1 MRIRKRKLWAAVLS
15 AALLFN
21 MTAVPAMA
29 DPIAYDESDANG
41 DPVTIDD
48 SGWTIDPDDDHKAKI
63 LLDENDDGDYLYSA
77 TMSDGSGSNWGNV
90 TITGDDPEEDLTLF
104 RTSSLLIDTASD
116 QITLDVNCDDWGL
129 DAQACIY
136 FNMDLFTDDDP
147 KNWNDDRWD
156 QFYQSLDNN
165 NTINVTE
172 YENTYWERGLD
183 SEEDGKWFL
192 CYDFQSRDALKT
204 VETGGWTITDR
215 NVEGTLSSNVI
226 GWENENNDYLCQG
239 YVTSPVAG
247 GRSVD
252 TVITGTTDSRELNF
266 IVYDKY
272 EDYDRDN
279 IRKLNDNDHILI
291 DVTNPVNGRPDVTS
305 VYLSAK
311 YQFSSVSTVDDLL
324 KIVEIKK
331 NPGVEYEIYQE
342 EDGDDDG
349 DGMLW
354 VIDFDGKSDQDKKE
368 ELAAA
373 DRKNDTATKTVRTQ
387 VFGDDIQMTGETNKK
402 KTTYSITGLKKLTG
416 VQKLTVNAEAKF
428 TAEELKGLD
437 LSKVTLSYNNA
448 DGTVKASD
456 AKDEK
461 ARVKEVKK
469 HLKINKKGVVQVKKD
484 KNYASY
490 VLTIPVD
497 NCILHLTVVNID
509 FNKNA
514 LKKNVISAYSGDG
527 STVSVNLVEFVG
539 KKAGNDSEFLSADWT
554 VDNKIAVTTT
564 DSTKPVQSKKKLK
577 VWLSKDYRTLT
588 ISHPGDEKL
597 KSGNVKVTALINGR
611 KYNATVKVKIN
622 KKK

>member
-29 DPIAYDESDANG
+29 DPIYWDESTNPGDA
-41 DPVTIDD
+41 VTIDD
-48 SGWTIDPDDDHKAKI
+48 SGWTIEPDESHGAKI
-63 LLDENDDGDYLYSA
+63 FLDENGDGDYLYSA
-77 TMSDGSGSNWGNV
+77 TMSDGSNWGTVEIKGEN
-90 TITGDDPEEDLTLF
+90 PEGDLTLYADKVI
-104 RTSSLLIDTASD
+104 SNSD
-116 QITLDVNCDDWGL
+116 RITLNVDCDDRGL
-129 DAQACIY
+129 DDPVY
-136 FNMDLFTDDDP
+136 VFFKMDLFPNANASDDDEWWDGFFADLDRNHIISVTNHTDTIVDR
-147 KNWNDDRWD
+147 NWYSDDEG
-156 QFYQSLDNN
+156 YY
-165 NTINVTE
+165 IG
-172 YENTYWERGLD
+172 YE
-183 SEEDGKWFL
+183 FA
-192 CYDFQSRDALKT
+192 SRDYWKT
-204 VETGGWTITDR
+204 EVTGGWTITDR
-215 NVEGTLSSNVI
+215 NVAGTLSSNVI
-226 GWENENNDYLCQG
+226 GWENEDNDYLCQG
-239 YVTSPVAG
+239 YVTSPVAD

-266 IVYDKY
+266 IVFNEYRSPY
-272 EDYDRDN
+272 RDN
-279 IRKLNDNDHILI
+279 IRRLNDNDHILI

-305 VYLSAK
+305 VYLSAE

-368 ELAAA
+368 ELATA
-373 DRKNDTATKTVRTQ
+373 DRKNDTATKTERTQ
-387 VFGDDIQMTGETNKK
+387 VFGDTIKMTGETNKK
-402 KTTYSITGLKKLTG
+402 KTTYSITDLKKLTG

-428 TAEELKGLD
+428 TAEELKDLD

-490 VLTIPVD
+490 VLMIPVE

-509 FNKNA
+509 FNKDA
-514 LKKNVISAYSGDG
+514 IKKNVISAYSGDG
-527 STVSVNLVEFVG
+527 STVSVNLMEFVG
-539 KKAGNDSEFLSADWT
+539 KKAGNDSEFISADWT
-554 VDNKIAVTTT
+554 IDGKTAVTTT
-564 DSTKPVQSKKKLK
+564 DPTKPVQSKKKLN

-588 ISHPGDEKL
+588 ISHPGDENI
-597 KSGNVKVTALINGR
+597 KSGNVKITALINGR

-622 KKK
+622 AKKK

>member
-29 DPIAYDESDANG
+29 DPIDWDESTNPGEA
-41 DPVTIDD
+41 VTING
-48 SGWTIDPDDDHKAKI
+48 SGWTIDPDGSHRAKI
-63 LLDENDDGDYLYSA
+63 FLDENDDGDYLYSA
-77 TMSDGSGSNWGNV
+77 TMIDGSNWGTVEIAGEN
-90 TITGDDPEEDLTLF
+90 PEGDLTLYADKVI
-104 RTSSLLIDTASD
+104 SNSD
-116 QITLDVNCDDWGL
+116 RITLDVNCDDRGL
-129 DAQACIY
+129 EDPVYI
-136 FNMDLFTDDDP
+136 FFKMDLFPGTEPGENEDE
-147 KNWNDDRWD
+147 WNRFFAD
-156 QFYQSLDNN
+156 LDSN
-165 NTINVTE
+165 NTIIVTPHSDTIVDRDWYSDDE
-172 YENTYWERGLD
+172 GYYIGY
-183 SEEDGKWFL
+183 KFA
-192 CYDFQSRDALKT
+192 SRDYWKT
-204 VETGGWTITDR
+204 AVTGGWTITDR
-215 NVEGTLSSNVI
+215 NVAGTLSSNVI
-226 GWENENNDYLCQG
+226 GWENEDNDYLCQG
-239 YVTSPVAG
+239 YVTSPVAS

-266 IVYDKY
+266 IVFDKY
-272 EDYDRDN
+272 EDPYRDN

-305 VYLSAK
+305 VYLSAE
-311 YQFSSVSTVDDLL
+311 YQFSSVRTVDDLL

-354 VIDFDGKSDQDKKE
+354 VIDFDGRSDQDKKE
-368 ELAAA
+368 DLATA

-490 VLTIPVD
+490 VLMIPVE

-514 LKKNVISAYSGDG
+514 IKKNVISAYSGDG
-527 STVSVNLVEFVG
+527 STVSVNLVEFIG

-564 DSTKPVQSKKKLK
+564 DPTKPVQSKKKLK

-588 ISHPGDEKL
+588 ISHP
-597 KSGNVKVTALINGR
+597 
-611 KYNATVKVKIN
+611 
-622 KKK
+622 

>member
-1 MRIRKRKLWAAVLS
+1 MKIRKRKFWAAVLS

-29 DPIAYDESDANG
+29 DPMWDESQDPGDA
-41 DPVTIDD
+41 VTING
-48 SGWTIDPDDDHKAKI
+48 SWTIDPDEYHKAKI
-63 LLDENDDGDYLYSA
+63 LLDENDDGDYLSSA
-77 TMSDGSGSNWGNV
+77 TMTDGTGTNWGDV
-90 TITGDDPEEDLTLF
+90 TITGDYPEEDLTLF
-104 RTSSLLIDTASD
+104 KTSSRSIDIASD
-116 QITLDVNCDDWGL
+116 RITLDVDCDDWGL
-129 DAQACIY
+129 DAPACIY
-136 FNMDLFTDDDP
+136 FKMDLFTNEDP
-147 KNWNDDRWD
+147 NNWGDARWN
-156 QFYQSLDNN
+156 QFYQSLDDNS
-165 NTINVTE
+165 TISVTPHTDTIVDRYWDSDDE
-172 YENTYWERGLD
+172 GYYIVYE
-183 SEEDGKWFL
+183 FA
-192 CYDFQSRDALKT
+192 SRDYWKT
-204 VETGGWTITDR
+204 AVTGGWTITDR
-215 NVEGTLSSNVI
+215 NVAGTLSSNVI
-226 GWENENNDYLCQG
+226 GWENDDNDYLCQG
-239 YVTSPVAG
+239 YVTSPVAD
-247 GRSVD
+247 GRNVD

-266 IVYDKY
+266 IVFDKY
-272 EDYDRDN
+272 EKPHRDN
-279 IRKLNDNDHILI
+279 IRRLNDNDHILI
-291 DVTNPVNGRPDVTS
+291 DVTNPVNGRPDETS
-305 VYLSAK
+305 VYLSADH
-311 YQFSSVSTVDDLL
+311 QFSSVRTVDDLL

-368 ELAAA
+368 ETATA
-373 DRKNDTATKTVRTQ
+373 DRKNDTATKTERTQ
-387 VFGDDIQMTGETNKK
+387 AFGDTIKMIGETNKK
-402 KTTYSITGLKKLTG
+402 KTTYSITGLKKETG
-416 VQKLTVNAEAKF
+416 VVKLTVNAEAKF

-484 KNYASY
+484 KKYASY
-490 VLTIPVD
+490 VLTIPVE

-514 LKKNVISAYSGDG
+514 IKKNVISAYSGDG

-564 DSTKPVQSKKKLK
+564 DPTKPVLSKKKLK

-588 ISHPGDEKL
+588 ISHSGDEKL
-597 KSGNVKVTALINGR
+597 KNGNVKVTALINGR

>member
-21 MTAVPAMA
+21 MTAVTAMA
-29 DPIAYDESDANG
+29 DPIDWDESTNLGDA
-41 DPVTIDD
+41 VTIDG
-48 SGWTIDPDDDHKAKI
+48 SGWTIGPDGSHGAKI
-63 LLDENDDGDYLYSA
+63 LLDENGDGDYLYSA
-77 TMSDGSGSNWGNV
+77 TMTAGTNWGNV
-90 TITGDDPEEDLTLF
+90 TITGDNPEGDLTLYADEG
-104 RTSSLLIDTASD
+104 RSINTNSNPKD
-116 QITLDVNCDDWGL
+116 QITLDVNCDDRGL
-129 DAQACIY
+129 NDPVY
-136 FNMDLFTDDDP
+136 VFFKMDLFPNDYATEDDE
-147 KNWNDDRWD
+147 WWD
-156 QFYQSLDNN
+156 TFFANLDSN
-165 NTINVTE
+165 NTIIVTNNHPDTIVKRDWYSDDE
-172 YENTYWERGLD
+172 DYYIGYE
-183 SEEDGKWFL
+183 FA
-192 CYDFQSRDALKT
+192 SRDYWKT
-204 VETGGWTITDR
+204 AVTGGWTITDS

-226 GWENENNDYLCQG
+226 GWENDNNDYLCQG
-239 YVTSPVAG
+239 YVTSPVAS

-266 IVYDKY
+266 IVFDKY
-272 EDYDRDN
+272 ERPHRDN
-279 IRKLNDNDHILI
+279 IRRLDDDDHILI
-291 DVTNPVNGRPDVTS
+291 DVTNPVNGRPDETS
-305 VYLSAK
+305 VYLSADH
-311 YQFSSVSTVDDLL
+311 QFSSVRTVDDLL

-354 VIDFDGKSDQDKKE
+354 VIDFDGRSDQDKKE

-490 VLTIPVD
+490 VLTIPVE

-514 LKKNVISAYSGDG
+514 ITKNVISAYSGDG

-564 DSTKPVQSKKKLK
+564 DSTKSVQSKKKLK